1 LREEHTQIGISNG
14 KCMCKGKHIAIVYL
28 KSLSVKGFIPRMMI
42 LGSDKNFKRLEL
54 VESLQVIGEIPLKG
68 TVKS

>member
-1 LREEHTQIGISNG
+1 
-14 KCMCKGKHIAIVYL
+14 MCKGKHIAIVYL